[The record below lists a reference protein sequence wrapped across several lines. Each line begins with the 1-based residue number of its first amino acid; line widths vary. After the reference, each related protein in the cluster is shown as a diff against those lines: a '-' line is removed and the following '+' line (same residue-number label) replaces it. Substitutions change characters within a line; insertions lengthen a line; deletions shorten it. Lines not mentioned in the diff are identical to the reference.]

1 MQKAF
6 LPGNTTLN
14 LREILVQGRKLGF
27 EERTK
32 FFSEWLTNLKNHN
45 LDGLHLR
52 VAISPMDRVVRVR
65 DHKGFEQDML
75 MFGSNSYLGIGVHPY
90 VKERVREAVSIYGVG
105 VGGPPLLNGYSELHR
120 QLELR
125 LAAYEGTEDAV
136 IYGSG
141 YSANVGLISSI
152 ATKKDVVIHD
162 VSCHASFTDGLNLGG
177 HTSRAFS
184 HNNMT
189 ELEAHLEATLDIDGD
204 RFVGVEG
211 IYSMDGDMAP
221 LDQVVQ
227 LCKKYGAILV
237 VDDAHGTGASGP
249 GGSGSAQQFGVHGDV
264 DIILGSFSKSFCVS
278 GGFVACSKAVA
289 DYLRMFSRAYIFSSS
304 IPPMTVA
311 AVHAVLDLLENE
323 PEIHARLRENIG
335 YLVDGLRKLGFDA
348 SDETAVIPLPVPLTM
363 NIRAAAHA
371 FHKRGIFL
379 NHLEYPAV
387 PVSRQRFR
395 ISLMATQTTDDINQL
410 LTAVKEVWGEFAPPT
425 GDGLAT
431 PEPTPAAVQPDQ
443 G

>member
-1 MQKAF
+1 MDYEAKFRSAIDTVRDEGRYRVFADLKRRRGAYPRADYVADMATGQGREITVWCSNDYLGMSQHPAVITAMHEAIDKVGAGSGGTRNIAGTNHYHVLLEAELADLHGKEAGLLF
-6 LPGNTTLN
+6 TSGYISNSATLSTMAMALPGCVVFSDALN
-14 LREILVQGRKLGF
+14 HASMIQGIRGSKA
-27 EERTK
+27 ERHI
-32 FFSEWLTNLKNHN
+32 FRHN
-45 LDGLHLR
+45 DPEHLR
-52 VAISPMDRVVRVR
+52 FLLGETKPDVPKLIA
-65 DHKGFEQDML
+65 FE
-75 MFGSNSYLGIGVHPY
+75 SV
-90 VKERVREAVSIYGVG
+90 
-105 VGGPPLLNGYSELHR
+105 
-120 QLELR
+120 
-125 LAAYEGTEDAV
+125 
-136 IYGSG
+136 
-141 YSANVGLISSI
+141 
-152 ATKKDVVIHD
+152 
-162 VSCHASFTDGLNLGG
+162 
-177 HTSRAFS
+177 
-184 HNNMT
+184 
-189 ELEAHLEATLDIDGD
+189 
-204 RFVGVEG
+204 
-211 IYSMDGDMAP
+211 YSMDGDMAP

-348 SDETAVIPLPVPLTM
+348 SDETAVIPLPVPLNM

-395 ISLMATQTTDDINQL
+395 ISLMATQTKDDINQL
-410 LTAVKEVWGEFAPPT
+410 LTAVKEVWEEFAPPT